1 MNMSVNESHTDFNNL
16 VTRYLSG
23 EMSPEERSRFLED
36 VRQNKVKQEAL
47 DEVQKMWDLVG
58 KVPSGEDYDLERE
71 WAMMQEQLPGFKPGT
86 GRVEATGRPV
96 RSLSYYSYRIAAVL
110 MVGLL
115 LSFAWIYVTRFAVM
129 ERVTADNEPVEVI
142 LDDGTDVL
150 VNRHSR
156 LRYPRKFDQAERKVY
171 LSGEA
176 WFDVTR
182 DTTKP
187 FIIDAGE
194 ALVEVLGTSFNVN
207 AYKQNAAVEISVES
221 GLVALSAKK
230 DPHSQI
236 IIKTGSGGVYHKS
249 QKDLK
254 LIPSFEPN
262 TISWKT
268 RKLFFDDT
276 PLKEVTDLINS
287 VYDVNIV
294 IMNRELASC
303 PITVTFRDQS
313 IEAILNV
320 LETTLDLQVTR
331 TGDEIRLDGQGCIE

>member
-1 MNMSVNESHTDFNNL
+1 MNMSVDESHMDFNDL

-23 EMSPEERSRFLED
+23 EMSPEERSRFLEE
-36 VRQNKVKQEAL
+36 VRQNKEKQEAL
-47 DEVQKMWDLVG
+47 DELQKMWDLVG
-58 KVPSGEDYDLERE
+58 KVPSGEEYDLEHE
-71 WAMMQEQLPGFKPGT
+71 WAVMREQLPGFIPET
-86 GRVEATGRPV
+86 GPDETAGKPV
-96 RSLSYYSYRIAAVL
+96 RSLVYYTFRIAAVL
-110 MVGLL
+110 VLGLL
-115 LSFAWIYVTRFAVM
+115 LAFAWIYVTRFAGM
-129 ERVTADNEPVEVI
+129 ERVMAGNELVEVI

-156 LRYPRKFDQAERKVY
+156 LRYSRRFDQTERKVY

-182 DTTKP
+182 DTTRP

-207 AYKQNAAVEISVES
+207 AYKQNSSVEISVES
-221 GLVALSAKK
+221 GLVALSAKR
-230 DPHSQI
+230 DPHNQI
-236 IIKTGSGGVYHKS
+236 VIKTGSGGVYHKS
-249 QKDLK
+249 QKELK

-268 RKLFFDDT
+268 RELFFDGT
-276 PLKEVTDLINS
+276 PLKEVIDLVNS
-287 VYDVNIV
+287 VYGVNIV

-320 LETTLDLQVTR
+320 LESTLDLQVTR
-331 TGDEIRLDGQGCIE
+331 KGDEIRLDGQGCIE